1 MPATTDTS
9 FLVTASEGPL
19 ILRIKGKA
27 NYLNCGSV
35 GYFFDRTI
43 EEGYRQYVVDFLECS
58 GMDSTFLGLLASAG
72 LQLREKDPP
81 GSLVLVRLNDR
92 NKELVQ
98 NVGLHNLM
106 VIEDTIPNLDFQS
119 VQPLGGDPGREKDL
133 EANSKMVLKAHEA
146 LLEADESNKQKFQ
159 DVVTFLRS
167 QVGD

>member
-1 MPATTDTS
+1 M
-9 FLVTASEGPL
+9 

-27 NYLNCGSV
+27 NYLNCAPV
-35 GYFFDRTI
+35 GHFFDRTI
-43 EEGYRQYVVDFLECS
+43 EEGYRHFIVDFQECS

-81 GSLVLVRLNDR
+81 GSLILVRLNER
-92 NKELVQ
+92 NQELVQ

-106 VIEDTIPNLDFQS
+106 VIEDTIPSIDFQS
-119 VQPLGGDPGREKDL
+119 VQPLEENANREKDH

-159 DVVTFLRS
+159 DVVSFLRS
-167 QVGD
+167 QVEE